1 MSDPKRTARA
11 RGGRPLLWV
20 AVILF
25 FALVVGYIARPQG
38 QRATDVRRS
47 YFRTTPDGVA
57 ALARG
62 IDRLGR
68 TAEPRITPLVDADPV
83 RGTLVLLKPAVFPS
97 PREVNAL
104 LDHVDAGGTLLY
116 APRYLERDE
125 ETVQTSLM
133 DSLGVSFRWRPLVER
148 VRRDSLQHPEWGDHR
163 LTEDLPAPRPLI
175 HGFRVGGD
183 DSDTVSTRVRS
194 VRRLM
199 RVQDSDEDE
208 WFGAAELALGEG
220 RIVVFAETEPLSNE
234 RAGYHPLAVLAV
246 RAALAYT
253 SEVDTVFFAEYHQ
266 GIRGF
271 RTRAEVLTDF
281 FLGRPGGRTLL
292 HLIAVCFLILVC
304 LGLRFGAPAP
314 GVAPPDRERRSPLEH
329 VSALGDLYRK
339 AGASN
344 TAALRLLS
352 RLARAARHP
361 PPRTRAEADAL
372 LRRLDTGEGANT
384 PLERA
389 RRGLRADPS
398 DLAAIAAGID
408 EHLARRSSP

>member
-1 MSDPKRTARA
+1 MSDPKRSVAS
-11 RGGRPLLWV
+11 GGRPLLWIS
-20 AVILF
+20 VILF

-38 QRATDVRRS
+38 QRVTDVRRS
-47 YFRTTPDGVA
+47 SFRTTPDGVA

-68 TAEPRITPLVDADPV
+68 TVEPRITPLVDADPV
-83 RGTLVLLKPAVFPS
+83 RGTLVLVEPRVFPS
-97 PREVNAL
+97 PREVKAL

-116 APRYLERDE
+116 APRYMERDE
-125 ETVQTSLM
+125 ETVETALM
-133 DSLGVSFRWRPLVER
+133 DSLGVYFRWRSQLEE
-148 VRRDSLQHPEWGDHR
+148 VRGDSLQHPEWGDHG
-163 LTEDLPAPRPLI
+163 LTEDLPAPRPLV
-175 HGFRVGGD
+175 HVFRVGGD
-183 DSDTVSTRVRS
+183 DGDSVSTRVRT
-194 VRRLM
+194 VRPLM
-199 RVQDSDEDE
+199 RLQDSDGDE

-220 RIVVFAETEPLSNE
+220 RIVVLAETVPLSNR
-234 RAGYHPLAVLAV
+234 RAGNHPFAVLAV
-246 RAALAYT
+246 RAALSHT
-253 SEVDTVFFAEYHQ
+253 SEADTVFFAEYHQ
-266 GIRGF
+266 GIRGT

-281 FLGRPGGRTLL
+281 FLGSPGGRTLL
-292 HLIAVCFLILVC
+292 HLIAVCFLILAC
-304 LGLRFGAPAP
+304 LGLRFGSPTP

-361 PPRTRAEADAL
+361 PPRSTAEADVL
-372 LRRLDTGEGANT
+372 LSRLATGKGANT

-389 RRGLRADPS
+389 RRGLHANPV
-398 DLAAIAAGID
+398 DLTAIAAGID

>member
-11 RGGRPLLWV
+11 RGGRPLFWV
-20 AVILF
+20 AVILS
-25 FALVVGYIARPQG
+25 FALVVGYIGRPQG
-38 QRATDVRRS
+38 QRATNVRRS
-47 YFRTTPDGVA
+47 SLRTTPDGVA

-68 TAEPRITPLVDADPV
+68 NAEPRITPLVDADPV
-83 RGTLVLLKPAVFPS
+83 RGTLMLVQPAVFPS
-97 PREVNAL
+97 PREVKAL
-104 LDHVDAGGTLLY
+104 LDHIDAGGTLLY

-125 ETVQTSLM
+125 ETVETALM
-133 DSLGVSFRWRPLVER
+133 DSLGVHFRWRSLQER
-148 VRRDSLQHPEWGDHR
+148 ARDDRLQHPEWGDHR
-163 LTEDLPAPRPLI
+163 LTEDLPAPRPPT

-183 DSDTVSTRVRS
+183 DSDSVSTRVRT
-194 VRRLM
+194 VRPLM
-199 RVQDSDEDE
+199 RMQDSDEEE
-208 WFGAAELALGEG
+208 WFGAAELVLGEG
-220 RIVVFAETEPLSNE
+220 RIVVFSEAEPLSNE
-234 RAGYHPLAVLAV
+234 RAGDHLLAVLAV

-266 GIRGF
+266 GIRGT

-292 HLIAVCFLILVC
+292 HLIAVCFLILAC
-304 LGLRFGAPAP
+304 QGLRFGTPTP

-389 RRGLRADPS
+389 RRGLLADPA
-398 DLAAIAAGID
+398 DLAVIAAGID
-408 EHLARRSSP
+408 EYLARRSSP

>member
-1 MSDPKRTARA
+1 M
-11 RGGRPLLWV
+11 
-20 AVILF
+20 
-25 FALVVGYIARPQG
+25 VGYIARPQG

-47 YFRTTPDGVA
+47 SLRTTPDGVA

-68 TAEPRITPLVDADPV
+68 TVEPRITPLVDADPV
-83 RGTLVLLKPAVFPS
+83 RGTLVLVEPRVFPS
-97 PREVNAL
+97 PREVKAL

-116 APRYLERDE
+116 APRYMERDE
-125 ETVQTSLM
+125 ETVETALM
-133 DSLGVSFRWRPLVER
+133 DSLGVYFRWRSQLEE
-148 VRRDSLQHPEWGDHR
+148 VRRDSLQHPEWGDHG

-175 HGFRVGGD
+175 HVFRVGGD
-183 DSDTVSTRVRS
+183 GGDSVSTRVRT
-194 VRRLM
+194 VRPLM
-199 RVQDSDEDE
+199 RLQDSDGDE

-220 RIVVFAETEPLSNE
+220 RIVVLAETVPLSNR
-234 RAGYHPLAVLAV
+234 RAGNHPFAVLAV
-246 RAALAYT
+246 RAALSHT
-253 SEVDTVFFAEYHQ
+253 SEADTVFFAEYHQ
-266 GIRGF
+266 GIRGT

-281 FLGRPGGRTLL
+281 FLGSPGGRTLL
-292 HLIAVCFLILVC
+292 HLIAVCFLILAC
-304 LGLRFGAPAP
+304 LGLRFGAPSP

-361 PPRTRAEADAL
+361 PPRSTAEADVL
-372 LRRLDTGEGANT
+372 LGRLATGEGANT
-384 PLERA
+384 PLERV
-389 RRGLRADPS
+389 RRGLHANPAD
-398 DLAAIAAGID
+398 LTAIAAGID